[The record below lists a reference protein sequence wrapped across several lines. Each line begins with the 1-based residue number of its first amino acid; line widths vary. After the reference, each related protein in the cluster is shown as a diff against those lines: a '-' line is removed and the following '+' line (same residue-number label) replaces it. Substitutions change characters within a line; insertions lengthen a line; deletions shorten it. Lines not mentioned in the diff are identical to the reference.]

1 MLACRVQKLGPRSEM
16 WLHCKIFTLK
26 KNSSRAQYLEAV
38 FSVCREMGQK
48 PSQQLAPKDKE
59 VLDVCEVVSG
69 AIIHAAQKLK
79 AYLGFEDT
87 LSNLCPAPNTL
98 NEIFLIHFVTFC
110 QEKGADKWLTTTKMT
125 THQAF
130 MFGADWVWTFWGSDK
145 QIQLQLAVQTL
156 QMASLPPVESDP
168 SNPDSKAEES
178 SSKTSRFD
186 KLEEF
191 CNLIGEDCV
200 GLCIIFGVPGNPKD
214 IRGVV
219 LDSVK
224 RETMKGHLPGG
235 TAVARFI
242 LETED
247 CISIRELLGNCLSKK
262 DWLREVGKVYIS
274 ILWTG
279 LVRWDWPIR

>member
-1 MLACRVQKLGPRSEM
+1 
-16 WLHCKIFTLK
+16 
-26 KNSSRAQYLEAV
+26 
-38 FSVCREMGQK
+38 MGQK

-59 VLDVCEVVSG
+59 VLGVCEVVSG

-87 LSNLCPAPNTL
+87 VSNLCPAPNTL

-178 SSKTSRFD
+178 SSKKSRFD

-262 DWLREVGKVYIS
+262 DWLRESDPCLHQCCGEQAIKEVV
-274 ILWTG
+274 
-279 LVRWDWPIR
+279 